1 MYVQIGLVFV
11 SINMSGK
18 RFTILETYTVQDS
31 LIFVDVNKSIIPIVM
46 IDLLLNSVMQLTR
59 IAFNQ
64 RDV

>member
-18 RFTILETYTVQDS
+18 RFRILETYTVQD
-31 LIFVDVNKSIIPIVM
+31 IFVDVNKSIIPIVM
-46 IDLLLNSVMQLTR
+46 IDLLLNSVMQSTR

-64 RDV
+64 KDA